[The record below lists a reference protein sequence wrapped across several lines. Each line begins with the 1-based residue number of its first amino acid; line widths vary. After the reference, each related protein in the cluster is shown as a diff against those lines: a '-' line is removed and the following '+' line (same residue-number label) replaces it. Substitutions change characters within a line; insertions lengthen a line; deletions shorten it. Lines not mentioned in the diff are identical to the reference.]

1 MSLLKLVNV
10 SKFYHNKKNVSTG
23 FNKVNLS
30 LDQGEFVVI
39 TGESGS
45 GKSTLLNVISGL
57 DSYEEGELYINGE
70 ETSHYTEKDYED
82 YRRKYIGNIFQNF
95 NLVNSYTVYQ
105 NIELVLL
112 LNGEKKKDIRKKILE
127 VIDLVKL
134 TKFKNTK
141 ASKLSGGQKQRVA
154 IARALVK
161 NTPIIVA
168 DEPTGNIDVASA
180 KEITK
185 LLYEISKN
193 KLVVVVTHNYEQ
205 FAEYATRQ
213 IVMHDGR
220 IMLDKKLKETE
231 EVIDEPPKY
240 KNIKLF
246 NKILL
251 GFRNVFNIKI
261 KFFLL
266 VLVYF
271 ILTVSV
277 FSNYTSLSMNTYNN
291 QMFKMSY
298 IFNDYSEKRII
309 INKKDNSAFTEEE
322 INKIRNIKNV
332 KEVVKDDILIDNTL
346 TLENS
351 ELKVWNSVRINNIEN
366 VKKVKYGRLPEE
378 GEDLSNKA
386 ILKTS
391 GSVSKND
398 VSKYLDNNYILNSN
412 NGTEISNQIII
423 IGIIED
429 KSDQGLLSNNDT
441 LYVANDI
448 LATVRTETNL
458 SYSNIDIT
466 LNDKLYSSEDYS
478 LSFNIKP
485 HNSVSKGNA
494 VVSDA
499 TNLYCKDYDC
509 KKKNVNINI
518 KNNYYQNGFDLYI
531 VDTFTEKNINKKLG
545 FTKEQYYDYMNTI
558 FINPEN
564 YKELFNENTYQ
575 MSVYV
580 KNERKIDST
589 TKELEKMDVNIYKM
603 MDMTTNM
610 FGSILGFV
618 TLFGK
623 IRFIVSIIVL
633 FFICYFIIKL
643 ILRSR
648 NTYFST
654 VRTLGGNKKV
664 LNDLLNIELLVD
676 IHIAYILFTTLLVLI
691 RNKVIKISMLYQ
703 LSTFFELKDY
713 IIIYIVLIVMS
724 ILIANRYSNKLFG
737 GSVMSNYRENE

>member
-1 MSLLKLVNV
+1 MSLLRLINV

-95 NLVNSYTVYQ
+95 NLINSYTVYQ

-112 LNGEKKKDIRKKILE
+112 LNGEKKRNIKKKILE
-127 VIDLVKL
+127 VIELVKL

-185 LLYEISKN
+185 LLYDISKD

-205 FAEYATRQ
+205 FSEYATRQ

-220 IMLDKKLKETE
+220 IMLDKKIKETE

-291 QMFKMSY
+291 NLFKMSY

-309 INKKDNSAFTEEE
+309 INKKDKSPFTEEE
-322 INKIRNIKNV
+322 INNIKSIKNV
-332 KEVVKDDILIDNTL
+332 KEVVKDDILIDNSIS
-346 TLENS
+346 LEN
-351 ELKVWNSVRINNIEN
+351 ENLRLWNSVSVNNIEN
-366 VKKVKYGRLPEE
+366 VKKVDYGRLPNE
-378 GEDLSNKA
+378 GEELYNTA
-386 ILKTS
+386 IIKLVGSTS
-391 GSVSKND
+391 KSEVD
-398 VSKYLDNNYILNSN
+398 KYLNNTFILRSN
-412 NGTEISNQIII
+412 NGTELSKEVTI

-429 KSDQGLLSNNDT
+429 KSMTTLISNDV
-441 LYVANDI
+441 LYVTNDI
-448 LATVRTETNL
+448 LATARTDTNL
-458 SYSNIDIT
+458 FYSNISVT
-466 LNDKLYSSEDYS
+466 LNGKLYSSEDYS
-478 LSFNIKP
+478 LSFDIKP
-485 HNSVSKGNA
+485 HNSVSRGNA
-494 VVSDA
+494 IVSDA
-499 TNLYCKDYDC
+499 TNLYCKDYEC

-518 KNNYYQNGFDLYI
+518 TNNYYQNGFDLYI
-531 VDTFTEKNINKKLG
+531 VDTFAEKTINIKLG
-545 FTKEQYYDYMNTI
+545 FSK
-558 FINPEN
+558 
-564 YKELFNENTYQ
+564 
-575 MSVYV
+575 
-580 KNERKIDST
+580 
-589 TKELEKMDVNIYKM
+589 
-603 MDMTTNM
+603 
-610 FGSILGFV
+610 
-618 TLFGK
+618 
-623 IRFIVSIIVL
+623 
-633 FFICYFIIKL
+633 
-643 ILRSR
+643 
-648 NTYFST
+648 
-654 VRTLGGNKKV
+654 
-664 LNDLLNIELLVD
+664 
-676 IHIAYILFTTLLVLI
+676 
-691 RNKVIKISMLYQ
+691 
-703 LSTFFELKDY
+703 
-713 IIIYIVLIVMS
+713 
-724 ILIANRYSNKLFG
+724 
-737 GSVMSNYRENE
+737 

>member
-112 LNGEKKKDIRKKILE
+112 LNGEKKRDIRKKILE

-168 DEPTGNIDVASA
+168 DEPTGNIDIASA
-180 KEITK
+180 NEITK

-220 IMLDKKLKETE
+220 IMVDKKLKETE

-240 KNIKLF
+240 KNIRFF
-246 NKILL
+246 NKLL
-251 GFRNVFNIKI
+251 IAFRNVFNIKI

-271 ILTVSV
+271 ILTISV
-277 FSNYTSLSMNTYNN
+277 FSNYTSLSMSTYNN
-291 QMFKMSY
+291 EMFKMSY

-309 INKKDNSAFTEEE
+309 INKKDKSAFTDEDVE
-322 INKIRNIKNV
+322 KISKIKNV
-332 KEVVKDDILIDNTL
+332 KEVVKDDILIDSNTY
-346 TLENS
+346 LENA
-351 ELKVWNSVRINNIEN
+351 EIKVWDSARINDIGN
-366 VKKVKYGRLPEE
+366 VKKVKYGHLPKA
-378 GEDLSNKA
+378 GEDDYNVA
-386 ILKTS
+386 ILKTY
-391 GSVSKND
+391 GKASKAD
-398 VSKYLDNNYILNSN
+398 AEKYLNNTFKLTNSN
-412 NGTEISNQIII
+412 GEEIATELRI
-423 IGIIED
+423 IGVLENTD
-429 KSDQGLLSNNDT
+429 ETSLDYTDT
-441 LYVANDI
+441 LYVSNDV
-448 LATVRTETNL
+448 LDRARTETNL
-458 SYSNIDIT
+458 FYSDIIVT
-466 LNDKLYSSEDYS
+466 LNDKVYSSEDYT
-478 LSFNIKP
+478 LTFNLKSNNNVP
-485 HNSVSKGNA
+485 YGQAFVSEDINF
-494 VVSDA
+494 
-499 TNLYCKDYDC
+499 YCKDYNC
-509 KKKNVNINI
+509 NKKNINI
-518 KNNYYQNGFDLYI
+518 KVKNNYYENGFDLYI
-531 VDTFTEKNINKKLG
+531 SDTFKKNTISKKLG
-545 FTKEQYYDYMNTI
+545 YDKERYDEMAYTI
-558 FINPEN
+558 FINPDN
-564 YKELFNENTYQ
+564 YKELFNQNTYQ

-580 KNERKIDST
+580 KDERKIDTVT
-589 TKELEKMDVNIYKM
+589 TELEKLDINVYKM
-603 MDMTTNM
+603 MDMTTNI
-610 FGSILGFV
+610 FGEILGFAV
-618 TLFGK
+618 LFGK
-623 IRFIVSIIVL
+623 IRFVISIIVL

-643 ILRSR
+643 ILKSR

-654 VRTLGGNKKV
+654 IRTLGGNKKV

-676 IHIAYILFTTLLVLI
+676 INIAYILFTTILILI
-691 RNKVIKISMLYQ
+691 RHKIILKINYLYQ
-703 LSTFFELKDY
+703 LSTFFNLKDY

-724 ILIANRYSNKLFG
+724 ILIANRYSNKLFTN
-737 GSVMSNYRENE
+737 SVMSNYRENE

>member
-112 LNGEKKKDIRKKILE
+112 LNGEKKKDIKKRILE

-205 FAEYATRQ
+205 FADYATRQ

-291 QMFKMSY
+291 QMFKISY
-298 IFNDYSEKRII
+298 IFSDYSEKRII

-332 KEVVKDDILIDNTL
+332 KEVVKDDILIDNSL
-346 TLENS
+346 SLENN
-351 ELKVWNSVRINNIEN
+351 ELKVWDNVRINNIEN

-386 ILKTS
+386 ILKLS

-398 VSKYLDNNYILNSN
+398 VSKYLDNNYRLISN
-412 NGTEISNQIII
+412 NGAEISNQLTI

-441 LYVANDI
+441 LYVANGL
-448 LATVRTETNL
+448 LATARTETNL
-458 SYSNIDIT
+458 FYSNIDIT
-466 LNDKLYSSEDYS
+466 INDKLYSSEDYS
-478 LSFNIKP
+478 LIFNIKP
-485 HNSVSKGNA
+485 HNSVPRGNA
-494 VVSDA
+494 TVSEE
-499 TNLYCKDYDC
+499 TNMYCKDFNC
-509 KKKNVNINI
+509 NKKNIDIKI
-518 KNNYYQNGFDLYI
+518 KNNYYSTGINVY
-531 VDTFTEKNINKKLG
+531 VSNTFNEKNINKKLG
-545 FTKEQYYDYMNTI
+545 YNKEEYYEYSNTI
-558 FINPEN
+558 FINPDD

-580 KNERKIDST
+580 KDERKIESA

-603 MDMTTNM
+603 MDMTTNL
-610 FGSILGFV
+610 FGSVLGFV

>member
-1 MSLLKLVNV
+1 MSLLRLINV

-112 LNGEKKKDIRKKILE
+112 LNGEKKKDIKKKILE

-168 DEPTGNIDVASA
+168 DEPTGNIDVKSA

-185 LLYEISKN
+185 LLYDISKD

-205 FAEYATRQ
+205 FVEYATRQ

-277 FSNYTSLSMNTYNN
+277 FSNYTSLNMNTYNN
-291 QMFKMSY
+291 NMFKTSY
-298 IFNDYSEKRII
+298 IFSDYSEKRII
-309 INKKDNSAFTEEE
+309 INKKDKSPFTEEE
-322 INKIRNIKNV
+322 INKIKSIKNV
-332 KEVVKDDILIDNTL
+332 KEVVKDDILIDNSIS
-346 TLENS
+346 LENE
-351 ELKVWNSVRINNIEN
+351 ELRLWNSVSINNIEN
-366 VKKVKYGRLPEE
+366 VKKVTYGRIPNKDEE
-378 GEDLSNKA
+378 LYNTA
-386 ILKTS
+386 IIKIVGGT
-391 GSVSKND
+391 SKNEVD
-398 VSKYLDNNYILNSN
+398 KYLNNKFILRSN
-412 NGTEISNQIII
+412 NGTEVSRELTI

-429 KSDQGLLSNNDT
+429 KSITNLVGGDT
-441 LYVANDI
+441 LYVTNDI
-448 LATVRTETNL
+448 LGTARTDTNL
-458 SYSNIDIT
+458 YYSDINVT
-466 LNDKLYSSEDYS
+466 LNDKLFSSEDYS
-478 LSFNIKP
+478 LSFNIQP

-580 KNERKIDST
+580 KDERKIDNT
-589 TKELEKMDVNIYKM
+589 TKELEKLDINIYRM
-603 MDMTTNM
+603 MDMTTNI

-623 IRFIVSIIVL
+623 IRFIISIIVL
-633 FFICYFIIKL
+633 FFICYFIIKI
-643 ILRSR
+643 ILKSR

-676 IHIAYILFTTLLVLI
+676 INIAYILFTTLLILI
-691 RNKVIKISMLYQ
+691 RNKVIKVSMLYQ

-724 ILIANRYSNKLFG
+724 ILIANRYSKKLFG
-737 GSVMSNYRENE
+737 NSVMSNYRENE